1 MKTSYI
7 TYVATFE
14 KESDSEAE
22 KKLGIV
28 EVQTTFK
35 NMTLTEPFTLL
46 DIKNKAREDCG
57 VEEFQSFM
65 LLGITEFRSSD
76 HFSRFFSHPI
86 PPADK

>member
-35 NMTLTEPFTLL
+35 NLTMEEPFNLL
-46 DIKNKAREDCG
+46 DIKNQARKDCE

-65 LLGITEFRSSD
+65 VLGITEFSSAE
-76 HFSRFFSHPI
+76 HLSRFFSHPI